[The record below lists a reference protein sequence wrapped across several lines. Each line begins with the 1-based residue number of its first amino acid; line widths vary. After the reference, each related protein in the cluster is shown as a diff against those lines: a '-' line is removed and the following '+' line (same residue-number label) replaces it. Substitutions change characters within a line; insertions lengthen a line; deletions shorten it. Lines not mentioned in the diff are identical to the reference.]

1 MSCQSPHGVRAALSD
16 KGATS
21 HMWPLTRN
29 TAGPDCDVPRRK
41 YTLAFKDLL

>member
-1 MSCQSPHGVRAALSD
+1 MSCQSPHGVRAALPD